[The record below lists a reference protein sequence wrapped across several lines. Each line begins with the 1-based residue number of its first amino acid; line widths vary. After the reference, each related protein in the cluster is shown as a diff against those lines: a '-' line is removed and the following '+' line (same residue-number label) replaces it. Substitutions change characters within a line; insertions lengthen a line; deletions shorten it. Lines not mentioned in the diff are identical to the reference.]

1 MSPIEVVQ
9 ALIAEGVEFSTDGQR
24 ITWRNDDGWMKPEVI
39 AIISAGKAE
48 VIRYLVNRGREAR
61 Q

>member
-1 MSPIEVVQ
+1 MSPVVVVE

-39 AIISAGKAE
+39 AIIKAGKAD
-48 VIRYLVNRGREAR
+48 VIRYLVNRSREAR
-61 Q
+61 R